1 MLEFEVMVGLTYCRQ
16 STPFQGTS
24 TKQGKGEVTFHPGKY
39 AATLGV
45 PWFHASRM
53 ACNATTVQY
62 SHEEQVMSNTFSKFS
77 NKLHTK

>member
-1 MLEFEVMVGLTYCRQ
+1 
-16 STPFQGTS
+16 
-24 TKQGKGEVTFHPGKY
+24 VTFHPGKY

>member
-1 MLEFEVMVGLTYCRQ
+1 MVLLLGLMYCRQ

-24 TKQGKGEVTFHPGKY
+24 TKQGKAEVSFHPGKF

-45 PWFHASRM
+45 LWFHASKM